1 MLLWVWEAKSRIRLL
16 GILEAVA
23 AVLQSSRVVSSLAAN
38 WNEVKLLNRG
48 SQWMSKEAFL
58 MLIVISSSWI
68 CISLDRRLLRGQ
80 LKMKW
85 RSLFQV
91 SPGKFLSLRNSLRN
105 DLARV
110 GSMHSVVQCNEEASV

>member
-1 MLLWVWEAKSRIRLL
+1 MLLWVWEANSRIRLL
-16 GILEAVA
+16 GILEAA
-23 AVLQSSRVVSSLAAN
+23 PADLQNFRVVSNLAAKL
-38 WNEVKLLNRG
+38 NEVKLLNRG

-91 SPGKFLSLRNSLRN
+91 SSGKFISLRNSLRN

-110 GSMHSVVQCNEEASV
+110 GRMHSVVQCKEEASV

>member
-85 RSLFQV
+85 RSVFTV
-91 SPGKFLSLRNSLRN
+91 SSGKFFFPQELI
-105 DLARV
+105 
-110 GSMHSVVQCNEEASV
+110 EE